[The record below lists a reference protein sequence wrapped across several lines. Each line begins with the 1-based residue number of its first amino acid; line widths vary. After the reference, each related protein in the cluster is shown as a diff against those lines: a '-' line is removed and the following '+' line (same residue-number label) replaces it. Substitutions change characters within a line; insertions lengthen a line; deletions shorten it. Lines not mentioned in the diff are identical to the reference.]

1 MSTQPG
7 QRGAILVDQR
17 VNLGIGT
24 VAIGCNSFY
33 SFSRKSHKSDFKF
46 CVVST
51 RPLIDRQTAKD
62 LSHKSLVIHLVSY
75 VALWVHVGPTLSTR
89 FFFV

>member
-7 QRGAILVDQR
+7 QRGAIPVDQR

-46 CVVST
+46 CVLFT
-51 RPLIDRQTAKD
+51 RPDRQLDTYLINLW
-62 LSHKSLVIHLVSY
+62 LSTLVGY

-89 FFFV
+89 FFIFFV